1 MSADRAILRES
12 ARIRACAQDC
22 RSRITRL
29 TALAAMLRRGI
40 RRALREEPIRAGEV
54 RVSGL
59 DSGVVAAWL
68 TGVLLATGAMLVAA
82 IVAHVVAA
90 VGL

>member
-29 TALAAMLRRGI
+29 TALAAMLRRSVA
-40 RRALREEPIRAGEV
+40 RALREEPLRANEAQI
-54 RVSGL
+54 
-59 DSGVVAAWL
+59 DSGALAAWL